1 MIRDAILIL
10 SENQAITA
18 TEASTNEIDFG
29 AAGLDIGKGNPIYLE
44 LWLDTAFTT
53 SANTLTV
60 ALQDG
65 TDGTTYTT
73 RMTILEATA
82 TSSLLAANVG
92 LLRKFSLPNDLARYI
107 RLYYTV
113 SAALAAG
120 KVNAF
125 LTIG

>member
-18 TEASTNEIDFG
+18 TADSTNEIDFG
-29 AAGLDIGKGNPIYLE
+29 AASLDIGQGNPIYLE
-44 LWLDTAFTT
+44 LWLDTPFDTT
-53 SANTLTV
+53 ADTLTV
-60 ALQDG
+60 YLEDSPDG
-65 TDGTTYTT
+65 ITYTH

-92 LLRKFSLPNDLARYI
+92 LLRKFALPNDLARYI
-107 RLYYTV
+107 ELDYQV
-113 SAALAAG
+113 SAGLTSG

>member
-1 MIRDAILIL
+1 MIRDALLIL

-18 TEASTNEIDFG
+18 TAASTNEIDFG
-29 AAGLDIGKGNPIYLE
+29 AASLDIGQGNPIYLE
-44 LWLDTAFTT
+44 LWLDTAFDT
-53 SANTLTV
+53 AADTLTV
-60 ALQDG
+60 TLEDSP
-65 TDGTTYTT
+65 DGTTYTS
-73 RMTILEATA
+73 RMTILAATA

-92 LLRKFSLPNDLARYI
+92 LLRKFSLPNDMARYI

-113 SAALAAG
+113 SAGLESG

>member
-18 TEASTNEIDFG
+18 TAASTNEIDFG
-29 AAGLDIGKGNPIYLE
+29 AASLDIGQGTPIYLE
-44 LWLDTAFTT
+44 LWLDTAFDT

-60 ALQDG
+60 TLKDSP
-65 TDGTTYTT
+65 DGTTYTD
-73 RMTILEATA
+73 RMTILQATA

-92 LLRKFSLPNDLARYI
+92 LLRKFSLPNNLARYI
-107 RLYYTV
+107 ELYYTV
-113 SAALAAG
+113 SAGLTSG

>member
-18 TEASTNEIDFG
+18 TAASTNEIDFG
-29 AAGLDIGKGNPIYLE
+29 AASLDIGQGTPIYLE
-44 LWLDTAFTT
+44 LWLDTAFDT

-60 ALQDG
+60 TLKDSP
-65 TDGTTYTT
+65 DGTTYTD
-73 RMTILEATA
+73 RMTILQATA

-92 LLRKFSLPNDLARYI
+92 LLRKFSLPNNLARYI
-107 RLYYTV
+107 ELYYTV
-113 SAALAAG
+113 SAGFTSG